1 MKEDG
6 NVMVT
11 DGRKETR
18 TGARKDVLSGQEERN
33 KSKEIKEYIEEMK

>member
-11 DGRKETR
+11 DGRKETEP
-18 TGARKDVLSGQEERN
+18 GPRKYVFSGREGRK